1 MFARR
6 WPPTRWSM
14 ASNRAARCWR
24 PSPNTSMNR
33 DWRSAAS
40 RWRRC
45 SRQARWTFERHPKN
59 KHHEETTMLTRRIL
73 LSAAAA
79 LGVPMR
85 GAFAQA
91 YPNRTIRIIVPT
103 PAGGPVD
110 TIARVVANALPPI
123 LGQPVVVENRAG
135 AGNTI
140 GSNAAAAAD
149 PDGYTLIY
157 TAASGLVMNPMLPSN
172 AGYSA
177 PDFAPIAIRSQQPI

>member
-1 MFARR
+1 
-6 WPPTRWSM
+6 
-14 ASNRAARCWR
+14 
-24 PSPNTSMNR
+24 
-33 DWRSAAS
+33 
-40 RWRRC
+40 
-45 SRQARWTFERHPKN
+45 
-59 KHHEETTMLTRRIL
+59 MLTRRIL
-73 LSAAAA
+73 LRASALLGAVAA
-79 LGVPMR
+79 LALPIH

-110 TIARVVANALPPI
+110 TMARVVANALPQI